1 MRTSAMILVV
11 LTLVGLSPAW
21 GQVGAPTLLS
31 YQGQLLASGGS
42 PISTPTPVRFTILWG
57 GTATENPSTGK
68 PVYQED
74 VTLAPDGSGVFHHL
88 IGAGTP
94 TSGCDEDRNGTAAE
108 PCVLDPNDFPNAGT
122 EVYLELRIDPAGA
135 NNLLTPRQRVASVA
149 YALNAAALNGQP
161 ATDFITGVNPGAGLA
176 GGGGSGDVT
185 LSIAAGGVTAT
196 HLAADS
202 VGAEQIQTGA
212 VGTAEIAAFSVDS
225 TDLAASAVTGPKI
238 AAGAVTATH
247 LAANSVGT
255 AQIQTGAI
263 NSDKILNGSLTT
275 QDIGKASGSFAINFG
290 SLAAG
295 ACTAVSNQPGGLIL
309 DNDVILVTPD
319 AALPPNIF
327 IDVQHQTSSSFLV
340 KLCNMGPVAIDPP
353 SVTFHWVVFNL
364 P

>member
-1 MRTSAMILVV
+1 MRTSAMNLVV

-108 PCVLDPNDFPNAGT
+108 PCVLDPNDFPNAGIV
-122 EVYLELRIDPAGA
+122 VYLELRIDPAGV
-135 NNLLTPRQRVASVA
+135 NNLLVPRQRVASVA
-149 YALNAAALNGQP
+149 YALNAATLNGR
-161 ATDFITGVNPGAGLA
+161 AAGEFITGVNPGSGLA
-176 GGGGSGDVT
+176 GGGTTGDVT
-185 LSIAAGGVTAT
+185 VSITVGGVTSA
-196 HLAADS
+196 HLA
-202 VGAEQIQTGA
+202 
-212 VGTAEIAAFSVDS
+212 
-225 TDLAASAVTGPKI
+225 P
-238 AAGAVTATH
+238 
-247 LAANSVGT
+247 NSVGT
-255 AQIQTGAI
+255 TQIQTGAI
-263 NSDKILNGSLTT
+263 NSDKVANGSLTT

-319 AALPPNIF
+319 ANLPSAF
-327 IDVQHQTSSSFLV
+327 FVDVQHQTTSSFVV
-340 KLCNMGPVAIDPP
+340 KLCNKRTVAIDPP